1 MMPFIMHADRYN
13 YRIGNPSLA
22 PEFVNMAEMNYNFV
36 KKNLNYLTSV
46 YGKYTEG
53 VITNVAYPSPA
64 DPTVLVNTFMNG
76 DNSFSYGWEN
86 TVKLTVIKNLN
97 VTANVTAYYLNI
109 KYSTG
114 LGTSFQNDG
123 YSWESKMTVS
133 YKFPLDITFQA
144 NGGYDA
150 PKPLAQGYT
159 LPMYYMDLSLN
170 KSFKQRLTFNLS
182 LNDVFNTKRR
192 GFHYDT
198 PDYIQDQ
205 SRRRES
211 RFLKFAVTWMFG
223 KPDASLFKRKNSGKQ
238 NRSGESSEGMDF

>member
-1 MMPFIMHADRYN
+1 
-13 YRIGNPSLA
+13 
-22 PEFVNMAEMNYNFV
+22 
-36 KKNLNYLTSV
+36 
-46 YGKYTEG
+46 
-53 VITNVAYPSPA
+53 
-64 DPTVLVNTFMNG
+64 
-76 DNSFSYGWEN
+76 
-86 TVKLTVIKNLN
+86 
-97 VTANVTAYYLNI
+97 
-109 KYSTG
+109 
-114 LGTSFQNDG
+114 
-123 YSWESKMTVS
+123 
-133 YKFPLDITFQA
+133 
-144 NGGYDA
+144 
-150 PKPLAQGYT
+150 
-159 LPMYYMDLSLN
+159 MDLSLN